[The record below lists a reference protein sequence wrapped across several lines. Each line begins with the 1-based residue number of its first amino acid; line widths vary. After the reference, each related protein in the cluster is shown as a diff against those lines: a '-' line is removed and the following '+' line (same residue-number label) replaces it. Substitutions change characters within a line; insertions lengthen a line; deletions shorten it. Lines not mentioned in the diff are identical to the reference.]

1 MFVNAWS
8 NEWGKIA
15 IRFLYLKVF
24 ININIIVCLCISLPK
39 QQNYFFY
46 GCLVIVLSRMVGRP
60 FIGVPI
66 EIARRW
72 SNSSWRR
79 GRTRTPKTMWVLSKK
94 YWKWLISRTMGCC
107 KLLLRPSWPCWCYLH
122 NVVDH
127 DNWFTMKPPKLMK
140 KV

>member
-1 MFVNAWS
+1 M
-8 NEWGKIA
+8 GKDCTSI
-15 IRFLYLKVF
+15 F
-24 ININIIVCLCISLPK
+24 ISQNLHQHQYHCFCMYIHPPE

-60 FIGVPI
+60 FIGVPGTI
-66 EIARRW
+66 TRRW

-107 KLLLRPSWPCWCYLH
+107 KLLLRLYWPCWCYLH
-122 NVVDH
+122 NVVDQY
-127 DNWFTMKPPKLMK
+127 NWFTMKPPKLMK